1 MFSKPNFEW
10 QQAINMNKDIFL
22 EYFAQASGLSKA
34 KRQPINLMEEEHRV
48 GVYFSSAAYLE
59 WLNKINDM
67 KHEIMILKTK
77 KQEELLWRQK
87 T

>member
-22 EYFAQASGLSKA
+22 EYFTQVSGLSKA

-67 KHEIMILKTK
+67 KHEITVLKTK
-77 KQEELLWRQK
+77 K
-87 T
+87 

>member
-1 MFSKPNFEW
+1 MKGIYVNNKKNFNW
-10 QQAINMNKDIFL
+10 QQAINMNKDIFFV
-22 EYFAQASGLSKA
+22 YFAQESGLSKA
-34 KRQPINLMEEEHRV
+34 KRQPINLMEEEHRI

-77 KQEELLWRQK
+77 K
-87 T
+87 

>member
-1 MFSKPNFEW
+1 MNNKKNFNW

-34 KRQPINLMEEEHRV
+34 KRQPINLMEEEHRI

-67 KHEIMILKTK
+67 KLSTPVIKCWKTPI
-77 KQEELLWRQK
+77 
-87 T
+87 